1 MCIYISSKGFYIDQ
15 RISTKFGIFFD
26 ILKEKKK
33 KKKKYCGGLHS
44 SIISNTIHLL
54 LT

>member
-26 ILKEKKK
+26 TLKEKKK
-33 KKKKYCGGLHS
+33 KITAEVSTPLS
-44 SIISNTIHLL
+44 SLTQFISS
-54 LT
+54 

>member
-26 ILKEKKK
+26 TLKKK

>member
-33 KKKKYCGGLHS
+33 KKKNTAEVSTPLS
-44 SIISNTIHLL
+44 SLTQFISS
-54 LT
+54 